1 MHSPPPP
8 TLSSA
13 WHLQQWDEI
22 LPHAGGVG
30 GWGGGERRSFP
41 NGGRLVRIRA
51 TGAVKSTPDE
61 VTSSPSQV
69 QRFTDL
75 PTSPELSPLTPQPPP
90 CFDAT
95 LPLSLFFSS
104 SFEVHI
110 SSACFNAIHPNC
122 PPSNFMFQAKL
133 ADFITIQVKSSSS
146 SKSSSLKK
154 KKDKKRKKQAKKSRR
169 MSAQGEA
176 GAKGLTVASRNA
188 GPTLAANPRGI

>member
-8 TLSSA
+8 CPLHDIFSS
-13 WHLQQWDEI
+13 EMKFTVV
-22 LPHAGGVG
+22 GGG

-110 SSACFNAIHPNC
+110 SSACFNAIYPNC
-122 PPSNFMFQAKL
+122 PPPSNFMFQAKL

-154 KKDKKRKKQAKKSRR
+154 KKDKKRKKQAKKKQKDVSTGWSRCKR
-169 MSAQGEA
+169 FNRCQP
-176 GAKGLTVASRNA
+176 KRR
-188 GPTLAANPRGI
+188 ANSGS